1 MSITRPEFL
10 LHAARHTRSR
20 PMHILPPDGA
30 EENSK
35 DAPLFEW
42 LHVCAVHPNTPAWL
56 QAQHGLDP
64 LIVEAMTAE
73 ETRPRILVRP
83 YGVMIILRA
92 MNLHPGAEPED
103 MISIRLWLDDKRV
116 ITARR
121 RDIVAVEDIYQLIEE
136 GRGPQ
141 TSGDFLTTIVQRLFE
156 RMEIVLEDLEDT
168 LSAAEEQLA
177 LGNAGDIAGT
187 ATLIRRRTAIFSRYI
202 MPQRTVL
209 EGLLNADISWLDNGQ
224 KEVLHEC
231 LDRVIRYVEEL
242 REIRDRA
249 QILNDD
255 INNADS
261 QRLNKI
267 TYMFSV
273 AATVFLPLG
282 FLTGLVG
289 INLGGIPGAGHG
301 HAFWWFTGACVILCG
316 LQVLIFKKLKWF

>member
-1 MSITRPEFL
+1 
-10 LHAARHTRSR
+10 
-20 PMHILPPDGA
+20 
-30 EENSK
+30 
-35 DAPLFEW
+35 
-42 LHVCAVHPNTPAWL
+42 L

-64 LIVEAMTAE
+64 LIIEAMTAQ
-73 ETRPRILVRP
+73 ETRPRVLVRP
-83 YGVMIILRA
+83 YGVMVILRA
-92 MNLHPGAEPED
+92 MNLHPGADPED
-103 MISIRLWLDDKRV
+103 MISIRLWLDDKCV

-121 RDIVAVEDIYQLIEE
+121 RDIVAVEDIYQLIEQ

-141 TSGDFLTTIVQRLFE
+141 TSGDFLATIVQRLFE
-156 RMEIVLEDLEDT
+156 RMETVLEDLEDT

-177 LGNAGDIAGT
+177 LGNADDIAGA

-202 MPQRTVL
+202 IPQRAVL
-209 EGLLNADISWLDNGQ
+209 EGLLNADISWLNSGH

-242 REIRDRA
+242 REIRERA

-289 INLGGIPGAGHG
+289 INLGGIPGAEHG
-301 HAFWWFTGACVILCG
+301 YAFWWFAGACVVLG
-316 LQVLIFKKLKWF
+316 VLQVLIFKKLKWF